1 MKVVVDVK
9 KILFVLNGFRFGGL
23 TKVNTVIANE
33 LNECYD
39 VAIYNTSHRNK
50 PAFPVK
56 VPVYQERYLFGHKT
70 YFFTRLLKK
79 VSQHT
84 KLQINPNKLEYYRIS
99 KLIQY
104 IQEKDI
110 DVIILNTSQITYASK
125 IKERVSGVTVI
136 GWLHNNADVYL
147 NKFFRGFRKHFIE
160 AVNVCDFLV
169 CLTRSD
175 ALSFKKYTNHA
186 VCIYNPATMSPT
198 TLADLNKKMISFV
211 GRIDIKQK
219 GIDYLC
225 EIAKDIPDDW
235 KISVAGPGKK
245 RHKKVFEKLQSIY
258 ETSGKLEYVGA
269 LRGHKLNRHYEES
282 SIFMMTSR
290 WEGMPLVL
298 MEAMSFGLPIIA
310 FEQSGSNEVLDFG
323 KSGLLVKQGSIE
335 HFNRELKRLIDDYQL
350 RVAYSKASLE
360 RVKHFE
366 MESILEKWHQMI
378 SRGVNDDIYNYGRW

>member
-1 MKVVVDVK
+1 MK

-33 LNECYD
+33 LNKHYE

-50 PAFPVK
+50 SNFPVK
-56 VPVYQERYLFGHKT
+56 VSVYQEQYWSGHRI
-70 YFFTRLLKK
+70 YFFSRLLKK
-79 VSQHT
+79 LSQCT
-84 KLQINPNKLEYYRIS
+84 RLPVNPNILDCYRIY
-99 KLIQY
+99 KLTQY
-104 IQEKDI
+104 IQEKEI
-110 DVIILNTSQITYASK
+110 DVIILNASQITFASM
-125 IKERVSGVTVI
+125 IKKRTPNVKVI

-147 NKFFRGFRKHFIE
+147 NKFFRGVKKHFIN
-160 AVNVCDFLV
+160 AVKVCDFLV
-169 CLTRSD
+169 CLTQSD
-175 ALSFKKYTNHA
+175 TLYFEKFTHHA
-186 VCIYNPATMSPT
+186 VCIYNPMTISPT
-198 TLADLNKKMISFV
+198 ALANLNKKIISFV

-225 EIAKDIPDDW
+225 KIANNIPDGW
-235 KISVAGPGKK
+235 KISVAGPGSK
-245 RHKKVFEKLQSIY
+245 RHKKVFRKLQLRY
-258 ETSGKLEYVGA
+258 KTSGKLEYVGA
-269 LRGHKLNRHYEES
+269 LRGNKLKRHYEES

-335 HFNRELKRLIDDYQL
+335 HFNHELKRLIDDYQL
-350 RVAYSKASLE
+350 RVDYSKASLE

-366 MESILEKWHQMI
+366 KERILEKWHQI
-378 SRGVNDDIYNYGRW
+378 IEV